1 MAERTGFEEFLAQSA
16 GSQPEP
22 QTRTQ
27 ATGFQQFLSENGASS
42 SPYAN
47 IEFDVEQMQ
56 REDPR
61 NPQRAREALHRQYG
75 VERVD
80 ELPLQQR
87 NAFMRYLHD
96 QNIVGQG
103 VNDAIGAT
111 PLTADQIEREYNRAV
126 GRRIVEDG
134 GGMGQVAG
142 GLSSF
147 QRGQSLGWGDELTG
161 LGNAVWKGVE
171 SAAHL
176 QNPIEGARRGYIE
189 GAERSRGAQEA
200 FAEQRPM
207 VSAGLEIGGGV
218 ATVGPRMG
226 SASGSLLSRTGRG
239 ALEGAAL
246 GGAYG
251 VGVGDNG
258 NRIESGVTNAMF
270 GAAGGAVMPAA
281 GDILRRTTRPAGN
294 VMASMVDGIPGVSG
308 TRQARD
314 QAVADAY
321 IARTARNSGMT
332 PDEMW
337 QRADSFADR
346 PAVLADVTGQDSINM
361 LTSLTRRPGTTAQA
375 AQGLVEE
382 RFGEFTDRAL
392 RDIER
397 ATGVNVDN
405 VQGQVDDMIR
415 QRQQAAAPVY
425 DELYQN
431 FPSLGSERLD
441 GLIENSPALRGF
453 ATQAEASMRNRAAMR
468 GVEPESISRMEYV
481 DAIKQLID
489 EALQDA
495 QTRQVQSVRIDGV
508 SAPVRELMQL
518 RGALVREADNLT
530 DGAYAAARDVG
541 GEAPSLRESVRHG
554 ERAMR
559 QRVNPRELS
568 RQVAETN
575 EQDVPFMRQGAAAAL
590 SDQIVDG
597 KKPQSFR
604 TRGAQQRVRTV
615 FGDDAGQEI
624 LDSMSAEAE
633 LLDLAARYGPRNNS
647 VTGIVS
653 HNGPSE
659 VGDEIVRGA
668 ANLATGNK
676 IGLVSQIESWM
687 RRSGFS
693 QAQKDEIGRLLLS
706 DPAEGLRRLGITR
719 GGSGVPTTSA
729 NPVNGGRSIP
739 GYISPTPALVA
750 PTLSPDNVLD
760 Q

>member
-1 MAERTGFEEFLAQSA
+1 MAEYSIEQQRALALA
-16 GSQPEP
+16 RARRRRAE
-22 QTRTQ
+22 
-27 ATGFQQFLSENGASS
+27 AEAS
-42 SPYAN
+42 P
-47 IEFDVEQMQ
+47 IGEGIDFDIDQLQ

-61 NPQRAREALHRQYG
+61 NPQRAREALYRQYG

-103 VNDAIGAT
+103 VNDAIGST
-111 PLTADQIEREYNRAV
+111 SISEGQIERETNRAI
-126 GRRIVEDG
+126 GRGMVENGSAG
-134 GGMGQVAG
+134 GQFAG
-142 GLSSF
+142 GLVSF
-147 QRGQSLGWGDELTG
+147 QRGQALGWADELTG
-161 LGNAVWKGVE
+161 LGNAVLQGVG
-171 SAAHL
+171 AAGSL
-176 QNPIEGARRGYIE
+176 QNPLEGARRGYIE
-189 GAERSRGAQEA
+189 GAERSRGVQES

-207 VSAGLEIGGGV
+207 VSGALEIGGGV

-226 SASGSLLSRTGRG
+226 SASGSLLSRAGRG

-251 VGVGDNG
+251 VGIGDNG

-281 GDILRRTTRPAGN
+281 GDLLRRTTRPAGN
-294 VMASMVDGIPGVSG
+294 ALASMADMVPGVSG

-314 QAVADAY
+314 QAVADAVV
-321 IARTARNSGMT
+321 ARSARNSGMT

-346 PAVLADVTGQDSINM
+346 PAVLADVTGQDSVNM
-361 LTSLTRRPGTTAQA
+361 LTALTRRPGTTAQA
-375 AQGLVEE
+375 AQDLVEE
-382 RFGEFTDRAL
+382 RFAEFPERAR
-392 RDIER
+392 RDIAN
-397 ATGVNVDN
+397 ATGVNVDD
-405 VQGQVDDMIR
+405 VQNQVDDMIR

-441 GLIENSPALRGF
+441 GLIKNSPALRGF

-481 DAIKQLID
+481 DAMKQLID

-541 GEAPSLRESVRHG
+541 GEAPRLRESVRQG

-559 QRVNPRELS
+559 QQVNPRELG
-568 RQVAETN
+568 RQVAATN
-575 EQDVPFMRQGAAAAL
+575 PQDVPFMRQGAAAAM
-590 SDQIVDG
+590 SDQIG
-597 KKPQSFR
+597 EGRTPQLFR
-604 TRGAQQRVRTV
+604 RPNTQERVRTV
-615 FGDDAGQEI
+615 FGDDAGNQI

-633 LLDLAARYGPRNNS
+633 LRELASRYGPRMNS
-647 VTGIVS
+647 VTGTALQG
-653 HNGPSE
+653 GPSE
-659 VGDEIVRGA
+659 LGDEIVRGA

-676 IGLVSQIESWM
+676 VGLVTQVVNWM
-687 RRSGFS
+687 RRAGYS
-693 QAQKDEIGRLLLS
+693 QSQQDEIGRLLLS
-706 DPAEGLRRLGITR
+706 DPAEGLRRLGIAR

-739 GYISPTPALVA
+739 DYISPTPALVA